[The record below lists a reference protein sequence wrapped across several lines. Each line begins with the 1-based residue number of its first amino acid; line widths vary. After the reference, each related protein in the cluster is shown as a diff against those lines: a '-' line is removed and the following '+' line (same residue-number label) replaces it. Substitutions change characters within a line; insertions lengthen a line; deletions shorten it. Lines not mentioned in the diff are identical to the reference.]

1 MIDVML
7 ALKEE
12 NANDLVLL
20 ENCLIQIELIN
31 PMKTHQELS
40 KIKTTLNHNLENDY
54 QINVF
59 RQHLT
64 TIKTDMDIFIK
75 SVNDLGMDEYKK
87 SILLNKEHLKTES
100 QVENSVND
108 RFESKEIE
116 FKSKILSVIKKVS
129 AVVPTINSS
138 IKPLKDFIDSM
149 LNLQN
154 SDFFMHGVVV
164 IPKDRV
170 EQVITSF
177 FTLKKEY
184 AMKLQKEYSLI
195 EYSIWCLKLYR
206 G

>member
-54 QINVF
+54 QIGVF

-177 FTLKKEY
+177 LLLKKEY

-195 EYSIWCLKLYR
+195 EYKV
-206 G
+206 

>member
-1 MIDVML
+1 
-7 ALKEE
+7 
-12 NANDLVLL
+12 
-20 ENCLIQIELIN
+20 
-31 PMKTHQELS
+31 MKTHQELS

-54 QINVF
+54 QIGVF

-177 FTLKKEY
+177 LLLKKEY

-195 EYSIWCLKLYR
+195 EYKV
-206 G
+206 